1 MQEVIT
7 KTIIILAAL
16 VAIVLV
22 FNRLGRSQKL
32 NGGCGC
38 GRGTDASSSCKEC
51 AQASGCDTREETSSA
66 KTPDKSTSQS
76 SEKD

>member
-16 VAIVLV
+16 VAVVLI
-22 FNRLGRSQKL
+22 FNRIGRSQKL

-38 GRGTDASSSCKEC
+38 GSGPDDSSPCKDC
-51 AQASGCDTREETSSA
+51 AQASGCDTRAGSSSA
-66 KTPDKSTSQS
+66 KTSDQS
-76 SEKD
+76 PSSKKD

>member
-16 VAIVLV
+16 IAIVLV

-32 NGGCGC
+32 NDGCGC
-38 GRGTDASSSCKEC
+38 GGSTDASSPCKDC
-51 AQASGCDTREETSSA
+51 AQASGCDIKEGTSTDKGSA
-66 KTPDKSTSQS
+66 KGTSQS
-76 SEKD
+76 SEEA